1 MKLPTDPTT
10 LTLVETAEAIRTGL
24 LSSER
29 VVEACLDRVKERDAD
44 IGAWAWLDPTHA
56 LMQARAAD
64 AALKAGHGGG
74 PLHGVPLGIK
84 DIIDTADQPTENGSP
99 IFKGRQ
105 PDTDASCVAQ
115 LRSAGAVIMG
125 KTVSTELATL
135 TPSRTRNPHSAEHS
149 PGGSSA
155 GSAAAV
161 ASGMVY
167 GALGTQTA
175 GSVIRPASYCGIHG
189 FKPTLGLISRSG
201 VLPQSHTLD
210 TLGVYGRSLD
220 DVALLAESL
229 AAYDPSDAAS
239 YVRSRP
245 ALLAMSR
252 AALPQRPTFAFVKTP
267 AWVDADPGMKAALEA
282 FVARLGAHAE
292 EIDPPHLGDAIA
304 SQRLIQAAENAA
316 YYGPLLDRSP
326 ELLSG
331 ELKARLEAGLKVPV
345 RDYLDAVMGGE
356 AAYRHIADLLG
367 EFTAI
372 LTPAAPGP
380 APALKAGIT
389 GSPVFNG
396 LWTYLGN
403 PCVTLPLL
411 EAGGLPVG
419 VQLVGARRDDGRLLG
434 AARWLEAFHKGAL
447 G

>member
-1 MKLPTDPTT
+1 MTSPKDPASM
-10 LTLVETAEAIRTGL
+10 TLVEAAEAIRSGIVT
-24 LSSER
+24 SER
-29 VVEACLDRVKERDAD
+29 VVEACLDRVRERDRD

-56 LMQARAAD
+56 LLQAREAD
-64 AALKAGHGGG
+64 AGLKAGHGTG
-74 PLHGVPLGIK
+74 PLHGVPIGIK

-105 PDTDASCVAQ
+105 PERDAACVAQ

-125 KTVSTELATL
+125 KTISTELATL
-135 TPSRTRNPHSAEHS
+135 TPSRTRNPHNPEHS

-161 ASGMVY
+161 ASGMVH

-189 FKPTLGLISRSG
+189 FKPTLGLVSRTG

-220 DVALLAESL
+220 DVALLAECMS
-229 AAYDPSDAAS
+229 AYDPSDSAS
-239 YVRSRP
+239 YLRSRP
-245 ALLAMSR
+245 PLLSMSR
-252 AALPQRPTFAFVKTP
+252 AALPGKPSFAFVKTP
-267 AWVDADPGMKAALEA
+267 AWVDADPAMKKALEA
-282 FVARLGAHAE
+282 FVAKLGAQAEEVEPPRLG
-292 EIDPPHLGDAIA
+292 DVIA
-304 SQRLIQAAENAA
+304 CQRIIQAAENAT
-316 YYGPLLDRSP
+316 YYGPLLDRAP

-331 ELKARLEAGLKVPV
+331 ELRARLEAGLKVPV
-345 RDYLDAVMGGE
+345 RDYIDAIVGHDE
-356 AAYRHIADLLG
+356 AYARIASLLG
-367 EFTAI
+367 EYTAI

-380 APALKAGIT
+380 APALKSGVT

-396 LWTYLGN
+396 LWTYLGC

-411 EAGGLPVG
+411 EVGGLPVG
-419 VQLVGARRDDGRLLG
+419 VQLVGSRRDDGRLLG
-434 AARWLEAFHKGAL
+434 TARWLEAFHRGAL
-447 G
+447 A